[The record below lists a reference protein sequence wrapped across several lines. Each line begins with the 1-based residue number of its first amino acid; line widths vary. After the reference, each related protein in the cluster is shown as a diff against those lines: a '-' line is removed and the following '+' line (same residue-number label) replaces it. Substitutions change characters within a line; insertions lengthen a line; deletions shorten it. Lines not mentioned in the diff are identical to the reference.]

1 MKTDDVATILAY
13 GRTLYPRE
21 FERLSAIWPPRIVML
36 KLLYNH
42 TEEMVQIVKLCFMD
56 SEEYYD
62 ACAYLDRCFEDVIR

>member
-1 MKTDDVATILAY
+1 MKTSDVEAILVY
-13 GRTLYPRE
+13 GQTLFPRE

-42 TEEMVQIVKLCFMD
+42 TDEMVQIVKLCFMD
-56 SEEYYD
+56 SEEYQD